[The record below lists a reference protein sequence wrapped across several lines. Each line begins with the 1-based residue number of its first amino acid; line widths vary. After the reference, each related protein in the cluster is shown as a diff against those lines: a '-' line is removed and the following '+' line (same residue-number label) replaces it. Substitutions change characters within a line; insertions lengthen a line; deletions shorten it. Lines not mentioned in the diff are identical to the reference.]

1 MIFPG
6 PDLSAVEP
14 KPTALFSATA
24 SVSYANSWVSIN
36 GWSTPLVFTSVKEEY
51 AALTRNA
58 AVADFGALWR
68 YIVRGDGA
76 PDYLARVTTAPLRN
90 LEVGESARGLIL
102 SSTGGVVDIID
113 IARLGSGMFLLT
125 CSCSH
130 ARRLQ
135 LAARGM
141 GVTIEDITGRVA
153 ALAIIGPEAR
163 DTAAAAGVDA
173 ASENLASQT
182 TVRGIETAARPI
194 HVGVQP
200 GVEII
205 YPYEEALTLWERV
218 RRAAGPTPAG
228 LSAIDILRIEAG
240 CPRVGVDFVSAD
252 KITRPKQARSPEALG
267 LPHLA
272 PANRAWFN
280 GRRALSAKTPAPE
293 KALFVLVLDGEEPM
307 PGARVTSNGAP
318 VGRITSAV
326 FSPCFRSVVAFA
338 ELPLNVDAG
347 ALKASTLENDEGF
360 VDAKILETAESD
372 LATAFRASLTET
384 TESRR

>member
-24 SVSYANSWVSIN
+24 SASYANSWASIN

-68 YIVRGDGA
+68 YIVRGSGA

-90 LEVGESARGLIL
+90 LEVGESARGLVL
-102 SSTGGVVDIID
+102 SSGAQVVDIID
-113 IARLGSGMFLLT
+113 VARLGTDMFLLT

-141 GVTIEDITGRVA
+141 DVRVEDITGRVA

-173 ASENLASQT
+173 ASENLAAQT

-228 LSAIDILRIEAG
+228 LNAIDILRIEAG
-240 CPRVGVDFVSAD
+240 CPRLGVDFISAD
-252 KITRPKQARSPEALG
+252 KTAKPSQARTPEALG

-280 GRRALSAKTPAPE
+280 GRRALSKSALATE

-307 PGARVTSNGAP
+307 VGASVTSNGDP
-318 VGRITSAV
+318 VGRVTSAA
-326 FSPCFRSVVAFA
+326 FSPRFRSVVAFA
-338 ELPLNVDAG
+338 ELPVSVDVTM
-347 ALKASTLENDEGF
+347 LKVATLENDEGV
-360 VDAKILETAESD
+360 VDAKVLETAESSQ
-372 LATAFRASLTET
+372 ATAFRATLAEATD
-384 TESRR
+384 SRR

>member
-205 YPYEEALTLWERV
+205 YPYAEALILWERV
-218 RRAAGPTPAG
+218 RRAAAPIAAG
-228 LSAIDILRIEAG
+228 VDAIDILRIESG
-240 CPRVGVDFVSAD
+240 TPRTGVDFVGAD
-252 KITRPKQARSPEALG
+252 DIAKPDALRTPEALG

-272 PANRAWFN
+272 PLNRAWFN
-280 GRRALSAKTPAPE
+280 GRRALVKNAVAADRE
-293 KALFVLVLDGEEPM
+293 LAVLAINADDAHVGASVLSG
-307 PGARVTSNGAP
+307 GTP
-318 VGRITSAV
+318 VGRLTSAA
-326 FSPCFRSVVAFA
+326 FSPRLRRVVAFA
-338 ELPLNVDAG
+338 DLAAG
-347 ALKASTLENDEGF
+347 ADKKPLEVSTMTTDSGRVPAEIF
-360 VDAKILETAESD
+360 ETAEMSR
-372 LATAFRASLTET
+372 ATAFRAAQKEATD
-384 TESRR
+384 SRR